1 MVTPGLCSKNFSPVI
16 GPISISSGSLWM
28 SLETLSVAGAT
39 VITTTDSGLA
49 QVWLCPKSPFAA
61 ALPQFSIPAVYIFQ

>member
-1 MVTPGLCSKNFSPVI
+1 VKEDADAVTGGAAYVYVRDAAMVTPGLCSKNFSPVI

-49 QVWLCPKSPFAA
+49 QV
-61 ALPQFSIPAVYIFQ
+61 